1 MRTNVGLGFRWVL
14 PLVSLGCDA
23 ELPDINLFSI
33 QDDIDLGAQLR
44 DEINANPQEYGKVL
58 DPSDPANADAYAHLQ
73 RITDAI
79 LASPEVNHRD
89 EFPWEVYIIDD
100 PETLNAF
107 CAPGGY
113 IYVYTGIVH
122 YLEQEDHFAGVMGH
136 EIAHAAQRHSTQQLT
151 KAYGVST
158 LLGLVLGS
166 DPGLIAQ
173 VAAGL
178 LSLEFS
184 RTDESEADEYSVYYL
199 CDTDYAADGTAGFFQ
214 KLIDEGDGVSVPEF
228 LSSHPSPDNRVEAIT
243 DLATDLG
250 CSLEPNPDAQWVE
263 FQASLP

>member
-1 MRTNVGLGFRWVL
+1 MRAFLTGLL
-14 PLVSLGCDA
+14 PLGLMGCGA
-23 ELPDINLFSI
+23 ELPEVNLFTI
-33 QDDIDLGAQLR
+33 EDDIELGAQLR
-44 DEINANPQEYGKVL
+44 DEINANPKEYGKVL
-58 DPSDPANADAYAHLQ
+58 DPSDPANAEAYAHLQ
-73 RITDAI
+73 RITDQI
-79 LASPEVNHRD
+79 LASPEVAHRD
-89 EFPWEVYIIDD
+89 EFVWELYIIDD

-113 IYVYTGIVH
+113 IYVYTGIVK
-122 YLEQEDHFAGVMGH
+122 YLDVEDHFAGVMGH

-151 KAYGVST
+151 KAYGIST

-199 CDTDYAADGTAGFFQ
+199 CDTDYAADGTAGFFE
-214 KLIDEGDGVSVPEF
+214 KLIEEGDAGFVPEF
-228 LSSHPSPDNRVEAIT
+228 LSTHPSPDNRVEDIRA
-243 DLATDLG
+243 LAEDLG
-250 CSLEPNPDAQWVE
+250 CSLEPNPDAQWAS
-263 FQASLP
+263 FQQSLP